1 MPRHTSRLSHPT
13 DTVRPAASAG
23 GDSQWQSDVASSGD
37 TDANPT
43 VDSDAATTDGSGAM
57 TAAGGDG
64 RRGGDRRPA
73 TAVLV
78 SQRGTQNING
88 HRDRERDTD
97 TQTHRHAHS

>member
-78 SQRGTQNING
+78 SQRGTQNIN
-88 HRDRERDTD
+88 DTEIESE
-97 TQTHRHAHS
+97 TQTHRHAHN